1 MQFHAANVGFMQIR
15 NAAELLSQRRKG
27 KTQRHKKT
35 YWVTLRLCV
44 LPLRLCVKLVLLALV
59 FGSIARAQ
67 EPIETIRIDSDLVD
81 LKVSVLGF
89 PPNTQPPLLDPKD
102 FLVLE
107 DGVPQEITF
116 FAAAD
121 TPFDLVLLR
130 DLSGSN
136 HKNLKMIRNS
146 AKRFIDAARDID
158 RIALVTFTDQPALYS
173 SFSLDRKKLKK
184 TIDDM
189 GEAVGGTN
197 FWDSMDW
204 VLRDLIA
211 HGSNGSRRSAVVVM
225 TDGIDNA
232 LPDVPGPGSQL
243 PFEKLIDEIRNSET
257 IIFPIYLDTEEEN
270 VKRYHVPRAAY
281 AQAREELGQIAQTC
295 GTTLYHAA
303 KLKDLDTVYPQVVR
317 DLSTVYSIGYRPK
330 HTTPDGKWRS
340 VEVQLVNRHDLFAR
354 TKRGYHAKLLDP
366 AR

>member
-1 MQFHAANVGFMQIR
+1 MQIKY
-15 NAAELLSQRRKG
+15 ASLIF
-27 KTQRHKKT
+27 
-35 YWVTLRLCV
+35 
-44 LPLRLCVKLVLLALV
+44 LVLLLV
-59 FGSIARAQ
+59 GAEVRAQ
-67 EPIETIRIDSDLVD
+67 EPLETIRIDSDLVD
-81 LKVSVLGF
+81 LKVSVLGAT
-89 PPNTQPPLLDPKD
+89 PSSLAPILEQKD
-102 FLVLE
+102 FVVYE
-107 DGVPQEITF
+107 DGMPQEISF

-121 TPFDLVLLR
+121 APFDLVLLL

-136 HKNLKMIRNS
+136 SKNLKMIRNS
-146 AKRFIDAARDID
+146 AKRFIDAARDVD

-173 SFSLDRKKLKK
+173 TFTLDRRKLKK
-184 TIDDM
+184 SIDHMD
-189 GEAVGGTN
+189 EAIGGTN
-197 FWDSMDW
+197 FWDSLDW

-330 HTTPDGKWRS
+330 NKTLDGKWRS
-340 VEVQLVNRHDLFAR
+340 VEVQLVNRPDLFAR
-354 TKRGYHAKLLDP
+354 TKRGYHAKLLETM
-366 AR
+366 R

>member
-1 MQFHAANVGFMQIR
+1 MQFHAANVGIMQIR

-121 TPFDLVLLR
+121 TPFDLVLLL
-130 DLSGSN
+130 DVSGSN

-184 TIDDM
+184 SIDDID
-189 GEAVGGTN
+189 EAVGGTN
-197 FWDSMDW
+197 FWDSMDY
-204 VLRDLIA
+204 VLSDLIPQ
-211 HGSNGSRRSAVVVM
+211 GSGLRRSAIVVM

-232 LPDVPGPGSQL
+232 LPDVPGPGSRIAFPDL
-243 PFEKLIDEIRNSET
+243 LERIRKSES
-257 IIFPIYLDTEEEN
+257 IVFPIYLDTEEEN

-281 AQAREELGQIAQTC
+281 AQAREQLRQIANVC
-295 GTTLYHAA
+295 GTPLYQAA
-303 KLKDLDTVYPQVVR
+303 RLSDLDTVYAQVVR
-317 DLSTVYSIGYRPK
+317 DLSTVYSIGYNPTNK
-330 HTTPDGKWRS
+330 SLDGKWRS
-340 VEVQLVNRHDLFAR
+340 VEVSLTNHSDLSVR
-354 TKRGYHAKLLDP
+354 TKRGYYAKHI
-366 AR
+366 AKS

>member
-1 MQFHAANVGFMQIR
+1 MQFRAANVDIMQTRGVAGFL
-15 NAAELLSQRRKG
+15 AQRRNIFAS
-27 KTQRHKKT
+27 
-35 YWVTLRLCV
+35 LRLCA
-44 LPLRLCVKLVLLALV
+44 RTILLLLV
-59 FGSIARAQ
+59 FTCIALAQ

-89 PPNTQPPLLDPKD
+89 PANTQPPILDSKD
-102 FLVLE
+102 FLVFE

-121 TPFDLVLLR
+121 APFDLVLLL

-136 HKNLKMIRNS
+136 SKNLKMIRNS
-146 AKRFIDAARDID
+146 AKRFVDAARDID

-189 GEAVGGTN
+189 DEAIGGTN

-204 VLRDLIA
+204 VLTDLIPQ
-211 HGSNGSRRSAVVVM
+211 GSGLRRSAIVVM

-232 LPDVPGPGSQL
+232 LPEVPGPGSRITFPAL
-243 PFEKLIDEIRNSET
+243 LERIRNSES
-257 IIFPIYLDTEEEN
+257 IVFPIYLDTEEEN

-281 AQAREELGQIAQTC
+281 AQAREQLSQIANVC
-295 GTTLYHAA
+295 GTPLYQASR
-303 KLKDLDTVYPQVVR
+303 LSDLDTVYTQVVR
-317 DLSTVYSIGYRPK
+317 DLSTVYSIGYKPSNRSL
-330 HTTPDGKWRS
+330 DGKWRS
-340 VEVQLVNRHDLFAR
+340 VDVQLNNRSNLFAR
-354 TKRGYHAKLLDP
+354 TKRGYYAKHV
-366 AR
+366 AKS